1 LSLVLATIGVA
12 LFTLDEAFAL
22 EETAVALQ
30 VSDRTIKRERRLARA
45 WLQLELTG
53 SE

>member
-12 LFTLDEAFAL
+12 LIALDEAFAL
-22 EETAVALQ
+22 KETAVALQ